1 MCSHLFQY
9 PLGYHPSCV
18 IPTIISLICIY
29 HILVIPFISLP
40 KVNLFTSLR
49 VFETNWSAISL
60 HTCCS
65 KITTSNFSRSIL
77 HNNKPL
83 VSTLIFSKV
92 SHEMKKKKKQ
102 IIKIKSKSISHN
114 NKPIVSTLI
123 FPSLVIR

>member
-1 MCSHLFQY
+1 MFTSF
-9 PLGYHPSCV
+9 P
-18 IPTIISLICIY
+18 IPTGLSSKLCHPYNNFFNLQLPHSCNTLHIITKSKSFY
-29 HILVIPFISLP
+29 F
-40 KVNLFTSLR
+40 FEG
-49 VFETNWSAISL
+49 VFGTNWSAISL